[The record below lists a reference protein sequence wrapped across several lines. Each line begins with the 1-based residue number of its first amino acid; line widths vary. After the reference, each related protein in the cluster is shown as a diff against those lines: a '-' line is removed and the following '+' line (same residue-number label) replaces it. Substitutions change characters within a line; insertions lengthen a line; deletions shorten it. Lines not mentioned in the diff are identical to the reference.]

1 MTPQQQA
8 AQAGQGAAEAA
19 EFVGRF
25 NDAILFPLIALLS
38 GIAFLFF
45 IYGSAVYIFNADNDA
60 ARAEGKKHIMYGL
73 IGLTVMV
80 SAYAILTLAA
90 NTFGLGQQLDCAAT
104 PGASGCGS
112 AFTLPNPP
120 QFPNP

>member
-1 MTPQQQA
+1 MTPPQQ
-8 AQAGQGAAEAA
+8 AA

-60 ARAEGKKHIMYGL
+60 ARADGKKHIMYGL

-90 NTFGLGQQLDCAAT
+90 NTFGLGQQLDCARIAYADT
-104 PGASGCGS
+104 ITVSPIRPYIIC
-112 AFTLPNPP
+112 F
-120 QFPNP
+120 